1 MKHAALQTKD
11 LQTKE
16 EVASKS
22 LTVIPIQEHDFALT
36 KSEFRD
42 LL

>member
-1 MKHAALQTKD
+1 MKHVALQTKD